1 MDNDNKE
8 KNIVTIFKKF
18 IDVDES
24 VKRIPL
30 YFFLVCVLLVVL
42 IFKLSQTNEYLKVIA
57 ENGKNSIEY
66 ETFDDTFVEVV
77 TEDKKDKEDYIPLL
91 EELKDE
97 STTEENNTTNQNNSS
112 KETTTKNNIENTTLS
127 DKETTT
133 ENKSTTQKSDNNVS
147 RKTYVLNIS
156 SKKIHL
162 PDCTFVGRTKEENKK
177 TVKLTN
183 DELNQYKNDG
193 YTMCKTC
200 GGK

>member
-8 KNIVTIFKKF
+8 KNIVTMFKKF

-77 TEDKKDKEDYIPLL
+77 TEEKKDKEDYIPLL
-91 EELKDE
+91 KELKDE
-97 STTEENNTTNQNNSS
+97 STTEENNTTIHNNSS
-112 KETTTKNNIENTTLS
+112 KETTTKNNIETTTQS

-133 ENKSTTQKSDNNVS
+133 ENNSTTQKSDDNVS
-147 RKTYVLNIS
+147 RKTYVLNVS

-162 PDCTFVGRTKEENKK
+162 PDCTFVERTKEENKK
-177 TVKLTN
+177 RVKLSN
-183 DELNQYKNDG
+183 DELKQYKNDG
-193 YTMCKTC
+193 YTMCKKC